1 MAARQTRDQ
10 RQEPDEAEA
19 KPDAK
24 PPAAKPVWSRRYW
37 TGGGAVEVAVFERTV
52 DNGNNSFTAY
62 STGVRRTYKDG
73 DEYKS
78 IHSFRPEDLLAL
90 HNGGVLHN
98 GSRACT
104 TWGRAAQ
111 HKL

>member
-1 MAARQTRDQ
+1 MAVRDKRDQ
-10 RQEPDEAEA
+10 RQEQPKAE
-19 KPDAK
+19 AK

-52 DNGNNSFTAY
+52 DNGNSSFSTY

-90 HNGGVLHN
+90 AHGLTEAFAWI
-98 GSRACT
+98 SSQER
-104 TWGRAAQ
+104 
-111 HKL
+111 K

>member
-1 MAARQTRDQ
+1 MAARERRDQ
-10 RQEPDEAEA
+10 RQDQEEKPEP
-19 KPDAK
+19 AK
-24 PPAAKPVWSRRYW
+24 PPAPKPVWSRRYW

-52 DNGNNSFTAY
+52 DNGNNSFATF

-90 HNGGVLHN
+90 AHALTEAF
-98 GSRACT
+98 S
-104 TWGRAAQ
+104 WISAQ
-111 HKL
+111 ETK

>member
-1 MAARQTRDQ
+1 MAARQSRDE
-10 RQEPDEAEA
+10 RQQGPTKADA
-19 KPDAK
+19 KPEAK
-24 PPAAKPVWSRRYW
+24 PPAPKPVWSRRYW

-52 DNGNNSFTAY
+52 DNGNNSFATY

-90 HNGGVLHN
+90 AHGL
-98 GSRACT
+98 AE
-104 TWGRAAQ
+104 AF
-111 HKL
+111 